1 MQHQFPFGEPLR
13 RVQQTDRAPK
23 KVFVLGVYASAVHAR
38 WIGPD
43 DQQVVKALA
52 VASEPYIFWRGEG
65 AAEIIKQIAVPPELG
80 RLEPADALFNGPS
93 GLALDKLILQPLGL
107 KRDQAWLCD
116 LVPHSCLNNRQNK
129 AIEDRYAP
137 LAKELGMPAASIP
150 RVPEILADDA
160 RRQEILAELRESQA
174 TTLILLGDQPIK
186 WFLHGFA
193 PQWQSLADFEPYGR
207 LHPLEIEGLKLN
219 VLPLAHLRQAAMLG
233 QHSPEWY
240 QAHQQWLAQASK
252 RL

>member
-1 MQHQFPFGEPLR
+1 MQQQFPFGQPLR

-65 AAEIIKQIAVPPELG
+65 AVEIVKQIAVPPELG
-80 RLEPADALFNGPS
+80 RLEPADKLFNGPS

-107 KRDQAWLCD
+107 TRDDAWLCD

-137 LAKELGMPAASIP
+137 LAKELGMPEASIP
-150 RVPEILADDA
+150 RVPALLADDA

-174 TTLILLGDQPIK
+174 TTVILLGDQPIE
-186 WFLHGFA
+186 WFLHSFD
-193 PQWQSLADFEPYGR
+193 PQRQCLADFQPYGQ
-207 LHPLEIEGLKLN
+207 LHSVQIEDMKLN
-219 VLPLAHLRQAAMLG
+219 VLPLVHPRQAAGLG
-233 QHSPEWY
+233 VHSEEWR
-240 QAHQQWLAQASK
+240 QTHQQWLAQASK
-252 RL
+252 IL